1 MKIVYQILF
10 VLIFLIFLTPAAVL
24 AFVGALVS
32 SLGDWLIGF
41 IGEYLPTIII
51 VLYHSVLLP
60 WTIKFLVKKEQHL
73 TKSAEILSATFK
85 YFVFMTV
92 YVFVIPLLGLQFIQ
106 IISSAVSGDTGG
118 WAELFATRLVKSSRF
133 FTVLMIHAIFF
144 GNGFDL
150 AALGKIISV
159 VIKRKRAVTELD
171 RLQIYEAD
179 PFDIAKDYAVSVVY
193 MIIAVTFS
201 VSFPIMSTLA
211 LVFFSLRYVVHS
223 YNMFYLFRRSNY
235 QDLWQTVI
243 WYMWFALFFF
253 HVFTGALFILTLYT
267 PYVVLGIIFM
277 LLGVSI
283 LVGTIVLS
291 YKVPRAISLSMEYS
305 GRSDLHLADYEHP
318 VEVALKDNPA
328 LEKRLTQ

>member
-1 MKIVYQILF
+1 LDHQIPCEEGAAPHQVSRNPQCHF
-10 VLIFLIFLTPAAVL
+10 QVLHLH
-24 AFVGALVS
+24 
-32 SLGDWLIGF
+32 D
-41 IGEYLPTIII
+41 
-51 VLYHSVLLP
+51 LL
-60 WTIKFLVKKEQHL
+60 
-73 TKSAEILSATFK
+73 
-85 YFVFMTV
+85 

-106 IISSAVSGDTGG
+106 IISSAVSGDTGD

-150 AALGKIISV
+150 SALGKIISV
-159 VIKRKRAVTELD
+159 VIKKKRAVTDLD
-171 RLQIYEAD
+171 KLKIYEAD
-179 PFDIAKDYAVSVVY
+179 PFDIAKDYAVSIVY

-211 LVFFSLRYVVHS
+211 LAFFSLRYVVHS
-223 YNMFYLFRRSNY
+223 YNMFFLFRRSSY

-267 PYVVLGIIFM
+267 PYVVLGIVFM
-277 LLGVSI
+277 LLGVCI

-291 YKVPRAISLSMEYS
+291 YKVPKTASKEYV

-318 VEVALKDNPA
+318 VEVALKDSIVM
-328 LEKRLTQ
+328 EG